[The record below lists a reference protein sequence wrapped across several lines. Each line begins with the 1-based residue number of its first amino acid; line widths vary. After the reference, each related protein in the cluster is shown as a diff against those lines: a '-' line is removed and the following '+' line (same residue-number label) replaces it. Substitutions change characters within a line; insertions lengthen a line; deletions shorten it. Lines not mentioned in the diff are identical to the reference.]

1 MTGNFKPAVPV
12 YSAVRLYQNV
22 VSSDSA
28 FKTAVLTLATET
40 TITDKVYNS
49 STYAGT
55 VEVYDASGEPAG
67 TVTPKTIGVS
77 AADGADFSI
86 DFDNFTAGID
96 GLDNEWAER
105 IADDG
110 WTTMRLT
117 EKNSFNANFRAKA
130 AANGD
135 EFSLSIRADRMV
147 LSNFKNTGTTT
158 IVDTWANKSSI
169 FA

>member
-12 YSAVRLYQNV
+12 YSAVRLYQTI

-28 FKTAVLTLATET
+28 FKAAVLTLATES

-55 VEVYDASGEPAG
+55 VELYNEDGEAAG
-67 TVTPKTIGVS
+67 TITPKTIGVS
-77 AADGADFSI
+77 AANGADFTI

-96 GLDNEWAER
+96 GLNHEWVER
-105 IADDG
+105 VMDEG
-110 WTTMRLT
+110 WGVMRLD
-117 EKNSFNANFRAKA
+117 EKNNFNANFRAKA
-130 AANGD
+130 VANGD
-135 EFSLSIRADRMV
+135 EFSLSIKADKMV
-147 LSNFKNTGTTT
+147 LSNFKNTGTAT
-158 IVDTWANKSSI
+158 IVDTWANKSAI